1 MKIHPDLILKVSQQQ
16 LSVRDMFVYT
26 LRHTDYDFRKLDK
39 YIKDNLWV
47 WSNEQYSM
55 LENSRKLVR
64 KRKVW
69 VMLSDSEM
77 KEIEKH
83 NVTCKKL
90 IVFLKKMLKEW
101 FDENLLL

>member
-1 MKIHPDLILKVSQQQ
+1 
-16 LSVRDMFVYT
+16 
-26 LRHTDYDFRKLDK
+26 
-39 YIKDNLWV
+39 
-47 WSNEQYSM
+47 
-55 LENSRKLVR
+55 
-64 KRKVW
+64 
-69 VMLSDSEM
+69 MLSDSEM